1 MLEQHEDTKG
11 DIRSRKWDRQYN
23 AQENKEEKKNNVL
36 HSTKNIDCA
45 TRISRTTE
53 VHLCARKS

>member
-23 AQENKEEKKNNVL
+23 AQENKEENKTTTIYIAQKYRLRNTNFTNN
-36 HSTKNIDCA
+36 
-45 TRISRTTE
+45 
-53 VHLCARKS
+53 